1 MKLRTAPGSAVPFHV
16 AATALD
22 PSPANA
28 IAKKTTD
35 ICLIALPLFLTAHRS
50 YTGKAVST
58 MNGLLSP
65 SDDTRQYAQ
74 PRPLVIWL
82 GGLILLGVSALMCGK
97 YWIEER

>member
-58 MNGLLSP
+58 MNGLLTMP
-65 SDDTRQYAQ
+65 Y
-74 PRPLVIWL
+74 PPLQAPPMTL
-82 GGLILLGVSALMCGK
+82 GNMRSRGRSSYGLAA
-97 YWIEER
+97 